1 MRHHPAVAL
10 VVALSLSG
18 TSAACGGVAPRPL
31 AAPPLQR
38 LLELEQ
44 SPAVSGDQVYAGRV
58 YALDG
63 RPNPLF
69 TYERRVKEVGL
80 GVTSTHITH
89 DPTGA
94 VVVMQSAEHTPTYGL
109 QRADMI
115 HRQTGATASVVVMGE
130 EAVYTLKDGAHE
142 TTARERLEAPL
153 VAGPTTFGYILAHW
167 AELTRGETLPIRFAV
182 LERGESIG
190 FALEQVEAPE
200 GRTIVRMKPT
210 SLLVRLAVAPTYF
223 QFETTSRRI
232 LEYTGRVPPL
242 ERIDDRLET
251 LNARVAYS
259 FVAPAFR

>member
-10 VVALSLSG
+10 VVVLSATG
-18 TSAACGGVAPRPL
+18 AIAACGGIAPHPL
-31 AAPPLQR
+31 AASQLQR

-44 SPAVSGDQVYAGRV
+44 SPAVAGDQVYEGRV

-69 TYERRVKEVGL
+69 SYQRRVKGVGSS
-80 GVTSTHITH
+80 VTSTHITH

-94 VVVMQSAEHTPTYGL
+94 VVVMQSAAHTPAYEL

-115 HRQTGATASVVVMGE
+115 HRQAGASASVVVMGE
-130 EAVYTLKDGAHE
+130 DAVYTLHDGTHA
-142 TTARERLEAPL
+142 TTAKERLEAPL
-153 VAGPTTFGYILAHW
+153 VAGPTMFGYILTHW
-167 AELTRGETLPIRFAV
+167 AELTRGERLPIRFAV

-190 FALEQVEAPE
+190 FALEQVEAPD
-200 GRTIVRMKPT
+200 GRTIIRMTPT

-223 QFETTSRRI
+223 QFDTTSRRI

-242 ERIDDRLET
+242 ERVDNRLET
-251 LNARVAYS
+251 LNARVAYA